1 MKKPSIEK
9 DFPKTHQREFLEK
22 NRALN
27 HNPNNNN
34 KRSTARKQ
42 MSVYTRALLQNN
54 KHTHKR
60 IQIIL
65 DTSSD
70 HAATSSHISQAGLQL
85 AELIGRQIA
94 HDISQPQSFNPKIK
108 PIKLGD

>member
-1 MKKPSIEK
+1 MKKPSLEK
-9 DFPKTHQREFLEK
+9 DFLKTHQREFLEK
-22 NRALN
+22 NRAIN
-27 HNPNNNN
+27 HNPNNNIQ
-34 KRSTARKQ
+34 KSTNRKQ

-70 HAATSSHISQAGLQL
+70 HAATSSHVSQAGLQL
-85 AELIGRQIA
+85 AELIGCQIA
-94 HDISQPQSFNPKIK
+94 HDISQPQSFNSNTK